1 MLLNHESKLNILEYN
16 DILNSIIIILSSITI
31 IIIIVLLMDRGSI
44 RDFIGST
51 SISTHSGINWN
62 HEKKSLYNKLL
73 IQSLVN
79 EIRFSNNQP
88 QLNYRSFEGDHPGHL
103 TWDDKYILVRMIRTT
118 PLLQAR
124 AVFCVHGNNL
134 EHFYYRKS
142 RIYPYASPLLLA
154 VVRLG

>member
-16 DILNSIIIILSSITI
+16 DILNSIIIMLSSITI

-51 SISTHSGINWN
+51 STHSEINWN
-62 HEKKSLYNKLL
+62 DEKKRLYNKLL

-88 QLNYRSFEGDHPGHL
+88 QLNYRSFKVEHPGHL

-124 AVFCVHGNNL
+124 AAYSVHGNNL
-134 EHFYYRKS
+134 EFFYYRKS
-142 RIYPYASPLLLA
+142 SIYPHASPLLLA

>member
-1 MLLNHESKLNILEYN
+1 MLLNHEFKLNILEYN

-51 SISTHSGINWN
+51 ISTHSEINWN
-62 HEKKSLYNKLL
+62 DEKKRLYNKLL

-79 EIRFSNNQP
+79 EIRLSNNQP
-88 QLNYRSFEGDHPGHL
+88 QLNYRSFEVHHPGHL

-118 PLLQAR
+118 PLLHAR
-124 AVFCVHGNNL
+124 AVFSVHGNNL
-134 EHFYYRKS
+134 EHFYYRQS